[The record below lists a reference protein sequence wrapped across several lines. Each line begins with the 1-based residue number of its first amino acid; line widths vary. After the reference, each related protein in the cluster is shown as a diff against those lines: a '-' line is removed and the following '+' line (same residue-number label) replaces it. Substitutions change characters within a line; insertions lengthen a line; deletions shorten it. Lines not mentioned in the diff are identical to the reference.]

1 MIDANEPDGEPG
13 ARPEAGTRWS
23 VDSWDPGYGSS
34 LDVEVAGGLADT
46 NDPVDVDVEVA
57 GADWAPR
64 DPAPNAVRPTTILF
78 CDGTLRTDARIWIT
92 EPDGRVRPALAAS
105 VAAGAVRSTGGRA
118 GVVEVTVARVLVS
131 ASTNTGSIP
140 TPWGTYEPTP
150 ASSDLDAALVATVLQ
165 AMGRLEVQVASA
177 AATTAD
183 LVVVDGRLQAP
194 GHSPGTVGYVKAHA
208 ARYLA
213 DRQHEVVAA
222 LRPGQRT
229 PLFRL
234 QQVRSTTL
242 SWYLRLPGGA
252 GHPWAGIVRC
262 EVSNDVPVARAA
274 TLADSTCLALPRYA
288 SQPHKDS
295 RAPQNLIPVG
305 ALEHRLRHALGDPR
319 LLERH
324 LRRTAVPAERLIR
337 PATSPT

>member
-1 MIDANEPDGEPG
+1 M
-13 ARPEAGTRWS
+13 RWS
-23 VDSWDPGYGSS
+23 VDAWDPGYGSS
-34 LDVEVAGGLADT
+34 VDVDDASGLADT
-46 NDPVDVDVEVA
+46 NDPVNVDVEVA
-57 GADWAPR
+57 GAEWAPH
-64 DPAPNAVRPTTILF
+64 DPVPQAVRPAAILF

-105 VAAGAVRSTGGRA
+105 VAAGAVRSAGGRA
-118 GVVEVTVARVLVS
+118 SVVEIAVVRVLVS
-131 ASTNTGSIP
+131 ASSNTGAIP
-140 TPWGTYEPTP
+140 TPWGDYEPAT
-150 ASSDLDAALVATVLQ
+150 ASSDLDAALVAAVLQ

-177 AATTAD
+177 AAATAD

-194 GHSPGTVGYVKAHA
+194 GHPPGTVGYVKAHA

-213 DRQHEVVAA
+213 DRQHQVVAA

-229 PLFRL
+229 PLFCL

-262 EVSNDVPVARAA
+262 EVSNDVPPVRAA
-274 TLADSTCLALPRYA
+274 LLADRTCLALPRYA
-288 SQPHKDS
+288 SQSHKDS

-319 LLERH
+319 ILERH
-324 LRRTAVPAERLIR
+324 LRRMA
-337 PATSPT
+337 S

>member
-1 MIDANEPDGEPG
+1 M
-13 ARPEAGTRWS
+13 RWS
-23 VDSWDPGYGSS
+23 VDAWDPGYGSS
-34 LDVEVAGGLADT
+34 LDIDDAGGLADT
-46 NDPVDVDVEVA
+46 KDPVNVDVEVD
-57 GADWAPR
+57 GAEWAPC
-64 DPAPNAVRPTTILF
+64 DPAPQAARPAAVLF

-92 EPDGRVRPALAAS
+92 QPDGRVCPALAAS
-105 VAAGAVRSTGGRA
+105 VAAGAVRSAGGRA
-118 GVVEVTVARVLVS
+118 GVVEVTVARVLV
-131 ASTNTGSIP
+131 AAGANTAPIP
-140 TPWGTYEPTP
+140 TPWGAYEAAP
-150 ASSDLDAALVATVLQ
+150 ASSDLDAALVAAVLQ

-177 AATTAD
+177 AAANAD

-194 GHSPGTVGYVKAHA
+194 GHPPGTVGYVKAHA

-213 DRQHEVVAA
+213 DRQHQVVAA

-229 PLFRL
+229 PLFCL

-262 EVSNDVPVARAA
+262 EVSRDVPPARAA
-274 TLADSTCLALPRYA
+274 ILADRTCLALPRYA

-305 ALEHRLRHALGDPR
+305 ALEHHLRHALGDPR

-324 LRRTAVPAERLIR
+324 LRRMAVAGD
-337 PATSPT
+337 

>member
-1 MIDANEPDGEPG
+1 M
-13 ARPEAGTRWS
+13 RWS
-23 VDSWDPGYGSS
+23 VDAWDPGYGSS
-34 LDVEVAGGLADT
+34 LDVDDASGLADT
-46 NDPVDVDVEVA
+46 DDPVNVDVEVA
-57 GADWAPR
+57 GAEWVPR
-64 DPAPNAVRPTTILF
+64 DPEPKSARPTTILF

-105 VAAGAVRSTGGRA
+105 VAAGAVRSAGGRA
-118 GVVEVTVARVLVS
+118 EVVEVTVARVLVS
-131 ASTNTGSIP
+131 ASPNTGAIP
-140 TPWGTYEPTP
+140 TPWGGYEPTP
-150 ASSDLDAALVATVLQ
+150 ASSDLDAALVAAVLQ
-165 AMGRLEVQVASA
+165 AMGRLEVQVAS

-194 GHSPGTVGYVKAHA
+194 GHPPGTVGYVKAHA

-213 DRQHEVVAA
+213 DRQHDVVAA

-229 PLFRL
+229 PLFCL

-262 EVSNDVPVARAA
+262 EVSKDVPPAQAA
-274 TLADSTCLALPRYA
+274 TLADRTCLALPAYA

-324 LRRTAVPAERLIR
+324 LRRAAPA
-337 PATSPT
+337 S

>member
-1 MIDANEPDGEPG
+1 M
-13 ARPEAGTRWS
+13 RWS
-23 VDSWDPGYGSS
+23 VDAWDPGYGSS
-34 LDVEVAGGLADT
+34 LDVDDAGGLADT
-46 NDPVDVDVEVA
+46 NDPVNVDVEVA

-64 DPAPNAVRPTTILF
+64 DPAPNAVRPATILF

-92 EPDGRVRPALAAS
+92 ERDGRVRPALAAS
-105 VAAGAVRSTGGRA
+105 VAAGAVRSAGGRA
-118 GVVEVTVARVLVS
+118 GVVEVTVARTLVS
-131 ASTNTGSIP
+131 ASPDTGRIP
-140 TPWGTYEPTP
+140 TPWGGYEPAP
-150 ASSDLDAALVATVLQ
+150 ASSDLDAALVAAVLQ
-165 AMGRLEVQVASA
+165 AMGRLEVQVASSTA
-177 AATTAD
+177 ATAD

-194 GHSPGTVGYVKAHA
+194 GHPSGTVGYVKAHA

-229 PLFRL
+229 PLFCL

-262 EVSNDVPVARAA
+262 EMSNDVPLTRAA
-274 TLADSTCLALPRYA
+274 IVADRTCLALPRYA
-288 SQPHKDS
+288 SHPHKDS

-305 ALEHRLRHALGDPR
+305 ALEHRLRHALGDPY

-324 LRRTAVPAERLIR
+324 LRRVAGTQD
-337 PATSPT
+337 

>member
-1 MIDANEPDGEPG
+1 M
-13 ARPEAGTRWS
+13 RWS
-23 VDSWDPGYGSS
+23 VDAWDPGYGSS
-34 LDVEVAGGLADT
+34 VDVQDAAGLADT
-46 NDPVDVDVEVA
+46 NDPVNVDVEVA

-64 DPAPNAVRPTTILF
+64 DPEPHAGPPAAVLF

-92 EPDGRVRPALAAS
+92 GPDGRVRPALAAS

-118 GVVEVTVARVLVS
+118 GVVEVIVARVLVS
-131 ASTNTGSIP
+131 ASAEVASIP
-140 TPWGTYEPTP
+140 SPWGGYEPTP
-150 ASSDLDAALVATVLQ
+150 ASSDLDAALVAAVLQ
-165 AMGRLEVQVASA
+165 AMGRLEVQVASTA
-177 AATTAD
+177 AATTD

-194 GHSPGTVGYVKAHA
+194 GHLPGTVGYVKAHA

-213 DRQHEVVAA
+213 DRQYEVVAA
-222 LRPGQRT
+222 LHPGQRT
-229 PLFRL
+229 PLFCL

-242 SWYLRLPGGA
+242 SWYLRLPGGT

-262 EVSNDVPVARAA
+262 EVSNDVPPARAA
-274 TLADSTCLALPRYA
+274 ALADRTCLALPRYA

-324 LRRTAVPAERLIR
+324 LRRAAP
-337 PATSPT
+337 PS